1 MISAIHNMAL
11 QHLAALV
18 MLLCA
23 AAFAAGAS
31 AQTSPAIPPAD
42 EVPIAMLVD
51 ITSGQV
57 LHARAPDRRF
67 VPASVTKVMT
77 MYHAFELIE
86 EGTLDP
92 AQVMIMRDDAWRAWH
107 GEGSTMWINARDR
120 VPVDDLLMGIANVSA
135 NDAAIML
142 AEGQA
147 GSVAGWIAGMNLRAQ
162 ALGMKDSHFGTPNGW
177 PDEGRTFTTAR
188 DLVRL
193 AEALVRRHPE
203 KFARYIGR
211 PGFRYNGIDQPNHDP
226 LIGRTQGADGIKTG
240 YTNEAGFGY
249 LGTAQR
255 GAQRLVL
262 VVAGVDS
269 NAARARAA
277 RDYMEWGFTSFER
290 RRLFATRQSV
300 GSARVQGG
308 TLRNTDLLTDRPVYV
323 NVPRGRAGDMQLR
336 IEYDGPLRA
345 PFAAGEAVA
354 TLVVEVPGMEPART
368 PLLAA
373 EGSQA
378 AGFFTRIFNGLAG
391 WVT

>member
-1 MISAIHNMAL
+1 MISAIQPMAL
-11 QHLAALV
+11 QRLASLV
-18 MLLCA
+18 MLSCA
-23 AAFAAGAS
+23 ATFAAGAS
-31 AQTSPAIPPAD
+31 AQTLPAIPSVD

-51 ITSGQV
+51 ISSGQV

-92 AQVMIMRDDAWRAWH
+92 AQIMTMRDDAWRAWH

-120 VPVDDLLMGIANVSA
+120 VPVDDLLMGIANISA

-147 GSVAGWIAGMNLRAQ
+147 GSVAGWTAGMNLRAR
-162 ALGMKDSHFGTPNGW
+162 ALGMADSHFGTPNGW

-193 AEALVRRHPE
+193 AEALVRRHPD
-203 KFARYIGR
+203 KYARYIGL
-211 PGFRYNGIDQPNHDP
+211 PGFRYNGIEQPNHDP
-226 LIGRTQGADGIKTG
+226 LIGRTRGADGIKTG
-240 YTNEAGFGY
+240 YTNEAGFNY

-255 GAQRLVL
+255 GGQRLVL
-262 VVAGVDS
+262 VVAGVD
-269 NAARARAA
+269 NGRTRARAA
-277 RDYMEWGFTSFER
+277 RAYMEWGFSSFDR
-290 RRLFATRQSV
+290 RQLFAKGQTV
-300 GSARVQGG
+300 GKSRVQGG
-308 TLRNTDLLTDRPVYV
+308 SVRNIDLQTDRSVYV
-323 NVPRGRAGDMQLR
+323 NVPRGRAHDMQVR

-345 PFAAGEAVA
+345 PFAAGEVVA

-368 PLLAA
+368 PLLAV
-373 EGSQA
+373 EGSQE

>member
-1 MISAIHNMAL
+1 MAL
-11 QHLAALV
+11 QRLAAMV
-18 MLLCA
+18 MLFCA

-31 AQTSPAIPPAD
+31 AQPAPAIPSAD

-92 AQVMIMRDDAWRAWH
+92 AQVMTMRDEAWRAWH
-107 GEGSTMWINARDR
+107 GEGSTMWVNARDR

-147 GSVAGWIAGMNLRAQ
+147 GSVAGWTAGMNLRAR
-162 ALGMKDSHFGTPNGW
+162 ALGMTGSHFGTPNGW

-203 KFARYIGR
+203 KFARYIGL
-211 PGFRYNGIDQPNHDP
+211 PGFRYNNIEQPNHDP
-226 LIGRTQGADGIKTG
+226 LIGRTIGADGIKTG
-240 YTNEAGFGY
+240 YTNEAGFNY

-255 GAQRLVL
+255 GGQRLVL

-269 NAARARAA
+269 GSARARAA
-277 RDYMEWGFTSFER
+277 RAYIEWGFSAFER
-290 RRLFATRQSV
+290 RRLFAPGHVV

-308 TLRNTDLLTDRPVYV
+308 SLRNTDLQTDRAVYV
-323 NVPRGRAGDMQLR
+323 NVPRGRSGEMHMR

-373 EGSQA
+373 RGSQE